1 MLELVKNVLEDMD
14 KQLNRIIK
22 SLDHLDDDL
31 ICRKLKVSTNSI

>member
-1 MLELVKNVLEDMD
+1 MQRSIAMLELVKNVLEDMD

-31 ICRKLKVSTNSI
+31 I